1 MLTRERP
8 LLLAGGGRMGEA
20 LLAGWLRHGLS
31 AKAALVVEPDAERR
45 RALQSLGPTT
55 VASPD
60 LLPDDLPAGALVLAL
75 KPQVMAA
82 ALPAYRSTLAPDT
95 LVLSIAAGKPLSQ
108 LEAALGSG
116 LGIVRAMPNTPA
128 AVGCGV
134 TVLCANRAAGEDQ
147 RELAERLMAAVGATA
162 WIEDEELMHGVTA
175 VSGSGPAYV
184 FHMIEALAAAGVS
197 AGLPAELAMT
207 LARGTVSGAG
217 ALAARSERTAEQLRV
232 DVTSPGGTTAAALE
246 LLMAEDGLTALLTRA
261 VAAAARRSRELA

>member
-1 MLTRERP
+1 
-8 LLLAGGGRMGEA
+8 
-20 LLAGWLRHGLS
+20 
-31 AKAALVVEPDAERR
+31 
-45 RALQSLGPTT
+45 
-55 VASPD
+55 
-60 LLPDDLPAGALVLAL
+60 
-75 KPQVMAA
+75 
-82 ALPAYRSTLAPDT
+82 
-95 LVLSIAAGKPLSQ
+95 
-108 LEAALGSG
+108 
-116 LGIVRAMPNTPA
+116 MPNTPA

-134 TVLCANRAAGEDQ
+134 TVLCANGAASEDQ
-147 RELAERLMAAVGATA
+147 RELAERLMAAVGTTA

-184 FHMIEALAAAGVS
+184 FHMIEALAAAGVA

-246 LLMAEDGLTALLTRA
+246 LLMGEDGLTALLTRA